1 MLDKVISKSK
11 INVHSMIRHG
21 SVAVITLFIVGML
34 FGVKNVMLAFPIALT
49 STVMGR
55 QNFHV
60 KTVSKSLK
68 IIALDVIIVIVA
80 HVSSLNLYFGIPINL
95 ISIFLIMYTIVSP
108 YDLTFYKPFLMLFIF
123 TQYAAVPTSE
133 LYLRIMAVI
142 LGIGIVI
149 LASVVKKVNEKSILG
164 NSLTGVLRDIKLQLE
179 NILRGSYDKKL
190 QEKCSR
196 SMRDLAYKI
205 YVTRY
210 KEYLTTNLGK
220 IQFRIFISSE
230 YLNLCLADVNT
241 KFERGILHGKDIS
254 ELIGI
259 IENILEYKEGKI
271 QLDMIKKRIQ
281 TYRTLNL
288 NKDGDNKYTHDYID
302 ASNMNLL
309 NALENLTEAIGEL
322 NDLGYKEINKVYNQ
336 WERTDIDRPKVVFK
350 EYFDTNSIRFKF
362 ALRMALTMT
371 IALFIGERLGY
382 YKVIWAIITI
392 MSIMQPYY
400 EDTKSKAKD
409 RIVGNIL
416 AIVITGVIINLA
428 NSQWVTIGILI
439 ISLYLLYGFKE
450 YYKISLF
457 AGMASMCIASLNQN
471 INVLIFYRVLYV
483 IIGVVAVIIINKYI
497 FPYRLKDG
505 INAIVKK
512 ILRLRVQLIN
522 AAKEVDKNKFKE
534 HEVRDLVIHST
545 LLSQKLYLRN
555 LQCDYDGI
563 NDFIDKNNRVVIGI
577 AYNTLRYSEIK
588 GKENKTE

>member
-1 MLDKVISKSK
+1 MINKIISKSK

-34 FGVKNVMLAFPIALT
+34 FGVKNVMLVFPIALT
-49 STVMGR
+49 SAVMGR

-60 KTVSKSLK
+60 KTMSKSLR

-149 LASVVKKVNEKSILG
+149 LASIVKKANEKSILG
-164 NSLTGVLRDIKLQLE
+164 NSLTGVLRDINLQLE
-179 NILRGSYDKKL
+179 NILNGSYDKKL

-230 YLNLCLADVNT
+230 YLNLCLAEVNT
-241 KFERGILHGKDIS
+241 KFERGILHRKDIS
-254 ELIGI
+254 ELIGV
-259 IENILEYKEGKI
+259 IENILEYKEGKV
-271 QLDMIKKRIQ
+271 QFDVIKKRLQ
-281 TYRTLNL
+281 AYRTLNL
-288 NKDGDNKYTHDYID
+288 NKVRGNGYDHDYID
-302 ASNMNLL
+302 ASSMNLF
-309 NALENLTEAIGEL
+309 NALGNLTEAIGEL

-336 WERTDIDRPKVVFK
+336 WERTDIDRPRVVFK

-400 EDTKSKAKD
+400 EDTKSKVKD
-409 RIVGNIL
+409 RVIGNIL
-416 AIVITGVIINLA
+416 AIVITGVIVNLA
-428 NSQWVTIGILI
+428 NSQWVTIGILV

-483 IIGVVAVIIINKYI
+483 IIGVIAVIIINKYV

-505 INAIVKK
+505 IDAIVKK

-534 HEVRDLVIHST
+534 HEIRDLVIHST

-555 LQCDYDGI
+555 LQCNYDEI

-577 AYNTLRYSEIK
+577 AYNTLRYSEVK
-588 GKENKTE
+588 RKENKTE

>member
-34 FGVKNVMLAFPIALT
+34 FGVKNVMLVFPIALT
-49 STVMGR
+49 SAVMGR

-60 KTVSKSLK
+60 KTMSKSLR

-133 LYLRIMAVI
+133 LYLRILAVI

-149 LASVVKKVNEKSILG
+149 LASIVKKVNEKSILG
-164 NSLTGVLRDIKLQLE
+164 NSLTSVLRDINLQLE
-179 NILRGSYDKKL
+179 NILNSSYDKKL

-230 YLNLCLADVNT
+230 YLNLCLAEVNT
-241 KFERGILHGKDIS
+241 KFERGILHRKDIS

-259 IENILEYKEGKI
+259 IENILEYKEGKV
-271 QLDMIKKRIQ
+271 QFDVIKKRLQ
-281 TYRTLNL
+281 AYRTLNL
-288 NKDGDNKYTHDYID
+288 NKVRENEYAHDYID
-302 ASNMNLL
+302 ASNMNLF
-309 NALENLTEAIGEL
+309 NALGNLTEAIGEL

-350 EYFDTNSIRFKF
+350 EYFDTDSIRFKF

-371 IALFIGERLGY
+371 IALFLGERLGY

-409 RIVGNIL
+409 RIIGNIL

-471 INVLIFYRVLYV
+471 INILIFYRVLYV
-483 IIGVVAVIIINKYI
+483 IIGVIAVIIINKYV

-505 INAIVKK
+505 IDAIVKK

-534 HEVRDLVIHST
+534 HEIRDLVIHST

-555 LQCDYDGI
+555 LQCNYDEI

-577 AYNTLRYSEIK
+577 AYNTLRYSAIK
-588 GKENKTE
+588 GKANKTE

>member
-1 MLDKVISKSK
+1 MLDKIISKSK

-34 FGVKNVMLAFPIALT
+34 FGVKNVMLVFPIALT
-49 STVMGR
+49 SKVMGR

-60 KTVSKSLK
+60 KTMSKALR
-68 IIALDVIIVIVA
+68 IIALDVVIVIVA

-133 LYLRIMAVI
+133 LHLRIMAVI

-164 NSLTGVLRDIKLQLE
+164 NSLTGVLKDINLQLE
-179 NILRGSYDKKL
+179 NILKGSYDKKL

-230 YLNLCLADVNT
+230 YLNLCLAEVNT
-241 KFERGILHGKDIS
+241 KFEMGILHRKDIN

-271 QLDMIKKRIQ
+271 QIDIIKKRLQ

-288 NKDGDNKYTHDYID
+288 NKVVYNVYANDYID
-302 ASNMNLL
+302 SSNINLL
-309 NALENLTEAIGEL
+309 NVLGNFTEAIGEL

-409 RIVGNIL
+409 RVVGNIL

-457 AGMASMCIASLNQN
+457 AGMASICIASLNQD

-483 IIGVVAVIIINKYI
+483 IIGVVAVIIINKYV

-505 INAIVKK
+505 IDAIVKK

-522 AAKEVDKNKFKE
+522 AAKEVHKNKFKE
-534 HEVRDLVIHST
+534 HEIRDLVIHST
-545 LLSQKLYLRN
+545 LLSEKLYLRN
-555 LQCDYDGI
+555 IQCNYDEI
-563 NDFIDKNNRVVIGI
+563 DDFIDKNNRVVIGI

-588 GKENKTE
+588 GKENKTK

>member
-34 FGVKNVMLAFPIALT
+34 FGVKNVMLVFPIALT
-49 STVMGR
+49 SAVMGR

-60 KTVSKSLK
+60 KTMSKSLR

-123 TQYAAVPTSE
+123 TKYAAVPTSE

-149 LASVVKKVNEKSILG
+149 LASIVKKVNEKSILG
-164 NSLTGVLRDIKLQLE
+164 NSLTGVLRDINLQLE
-179 NILRGSYDKKL
+179 NILNSSYDKKL

-230 YLNLCLADVNT
+230 YLNLCLAEVNT
-241 KFERGILHGKDIS
+241 KFERGILHRKDIS

-259 IENILEYKEGKI
+259 IENILEYKEGKV
-271 QLDMIKKRIQ
+271 QFDVIKKRLQ
-281 TYRTLNL
+281 AYRTLNL
-288 NKDGDNKYTHDYID
+288 NKVRENEYAHDYID
-302 ASNMNLL
+302 ASNMNLF
-309 NALENLTEAIGEL
+309 NALGNLTEAIGEL

-350 EYFDTNSIRFKF
+350 EYFDTDSIRFKF

-371 IALFIGERLGY
+371 IALFLGERLGY

-409 RIVGNIL
+409 RIIGNIL

-483 IIGVVAVIIINKYI
+483 IIGVIAVIIINKYV

-505 INAIVKK
+505 IDAIVKK

-534 HEVRDLVIHST
+534 HEIRDLVIHST

-555 LQCDYDGI
+555 LQCNYDEI

-577 AYNTLRYSEIK
+577 AYNTLRYSAIK
-588 GKENKTE
+588 GKANKTE

>member
-34 FGVKNVMLAFPIALT
+34 FGVKNVMLVFPIALT
-49 STVMGR
+49 SAVMGR

-60 KTVSKSLK
+60 KTMSKSLR

-149 LASVVKKVNEKSILG
+149 LASIVKKANEKSILG
-164 NSLTGVLRDIKLQLE
+164 NSLTGVLRDINLQLE
-179 NILRGSYDKKL
+179 NILNGSYDKKL

-230 YLNLCLADVNT
+230 YLNLCLAEVNT
-241 KFERGILHGKDIS
+241 KFERGILHRKDIS

-259 IENILEYKEGKI
+259 IENILEYKEGKV
-271 QLDMIKKRIQ
+271 QFDVIKKRLQI
-281 TYRTLNL
+281 YRTLNL
-288 NKDGDNKYTHDYID
+288 NKVRDNEYAHDYID
-302 ASNMNLL
+302 ASNMNLF
-309 NALENLTEAIGEL
+309 NALGNLTEAIGEL

-409 RIVGNIL
+409 RIIGNIL

-483 IIGVVAVIIINKYI
+483 IIGVIAVIIINKYV

-505 INAIVKK
+505 IDAIVKK

-534 HEVRDLVIHST
+534 HEIRDLVIHST

-555 LQCDYDGI
+555 LQCNYDEI

-577 AYNTLRYSEIK
+577 AYNTLKYSAIK
-588 GKENKTE
+588 GKANKTE